1 MKRIQQLVLLLSV
14 LLVTLTGCRESLTE
28 EAVAPRDVAVEI
40 AVRPDGMQEQ
50 TRSTDEEAIDDLNFY
65 LYDDKGELLL
75 HRYQQ
80 ATTLRFEVV
89 PGHYR
94 MRLAANLG
102 RDLGENPS
110 EEELRISNAESY
122 ERLPMAA
129 EEEFDVTSAGAS
141 CSTVEVRRCVPK
153 VSYEINVKDPN
164 IELRSVQLISRPRSA
179 SLFDPEA
186 APSSDPADYTDGS
199 ETTLTGTTASGAC
212 YLLPNLQGT
221 VPSITDQRQKSP
233 EHAPEHASY
242 LLIRAANGSRN
253 LLYTVYLGGNNTSDF
268 NVRANVHYTFRI
280 SILGDDEID
289 TRVYS
294 YSIQVWD
301 DFDDYRFGDY
311 CICEGTTL
319 LHIDV
324 ENNDE

>member
-28 EAVAPRDVAVEI
+28 EAVEPRGVAVEI

-50 TRSTDEEAIDDLNFY
+50 TRSTDEDAIDNLNFY
-65 LYDDKGELLL
+65 LYDDQGSLLL

-141 CSTVEVRRCVPK
+141 CSTIEVRRCVAK
-153 VSYEINVKDPN
+153 VSYEIDVKDSN
-164 IELRSVQLISRPRSA
+164 IELRSVQLISLPRTA
-179 SLFDPEA
+179 ALFEPEA
-186 APSSDPADYTDGS
+186 APSSNPSDYTDGS
-199 ETTLTGTTASGAC
+199 ETKPTGTAVSG
-212 YLLPNLQGT
+212 
-221 VPSITDQRQKSP
+221 
-233 EHAPEHASY
+233 
-242 LLIRAANGSRN
+242 
-253 LLYTVYLGGNNTSDF
+253 
-268 NVRANVHYTFRI
+268 
-280 SILGDDEID
+280 
-289 TRVYS
+289 
-294 YSIQVWD
+294 
-301 DFDDYRFGDY
+301 
-311 CICEGTTL
+311 
-319 LHIDV
+319 
-324 ENNDE
+324 